1 MPRLLTGRHLTR
13 FALAVATLA
22 ALGAASDAAI
32 TVTPTS
38 HDFGSVAVGASMAIE
53 FRIVP
58 SPGTPQGTVLWLS
71 IKGPDKPDFK
81 PNLIPDITV
90 GPNQCPSGQQGPVCT
105 QTVSFF
111 PKSLGPKQATLEISD
126 GLGNK
131 VTVPL
136 KGKGVAPICTNR
148 VVFCNYA
155 HLYSG
160 TFGWNRTLNGPNSQY
175 KENVQVTITNGV
187 AVCNGSATQSGP
199 SGSQTGAITGKGLIA
214 VEWLEDPM
222 YPWVYQITAACPTP
236 DWPAGPNGEAATP
249 SQQAELGHN
258 DQSTYHQPD
267 QLIKP
272 GMMLEQAIDALARIQ
287 GTLSYPAPETDQLNG
302 VSGAVVVT
310 WNLVRS

>member
-1 MPRLLTGRHLTR
+1 MPRLRTGRHLTR
-13 FALAVATLA
+13 LALALTGLATLVAAVRA
-22 ALGAASDAAI
+22 AL

-38 HDFGSVAVGASMAIE
+38 HDFGNVAVGGLMAKD

-58 SPGTPQGTVLWLS
+58 SPGVDTILLAMQ
-71 IKGPDKPDFK
+71 GPDKMDFAPDVDTIIVALEC
-81 PNLIPDITV
+81 NA
-90 GPNQCPSGQQGPVCT
+90 QGPACIRAIN
-105 QTVSFF
+105 FH
-111 PKSLGPKQATLEISD
+111 PKSLGPKQATAVITD
-126 GLGNK
+126 RRGGRA
-131 VTVPL
+131 TVSL
-136 KGKGVAPICTNR
+136 TGKGVSPICTNR

-175 KENVQVTITNGV
+175 RENVQVTITNGV
-187 AVCNGSATQSGP
+187 AVCNGSATSSGQ
-199 SGSQTGAITGKGLIA
+199 GTSQTGAITGKGLIA

-249 SQQAELGHN
+249 SQPAELGHN

-272 GMMLEQAIDALARIQ
+272 GMTLEQAIDALARIQ